1 MRNDYLEDRRRDM
14 LERRNRI
21 DSRMNDYAMGR
32 GMNDSRIGK
41 YPTEEYPMDSRYGH
55 GSMSRGNI
63 SYESMREPLDHRANY
78 SDYRSDYNDYA
89 RGGRRDYRSD
99 YNDYSMEKM
108 DKEYQEDLEYWIEK
122 LKQKDRIGIP
132 KRQVLDHAKQ
142 MGVKFEKYDEM
153 EFYAVYLMQ
162 VSDYTSLGTE
172 PKTYIRLAKEWI
184 EDDDVKRKYSNKV
197 CSYLYDIVLGE

>member
-1 MRNDYLEDRRRDM
+1 MRNYYLEDRRRDM

-21 DSRMNDYAMGR
+21 DSRMND
-32 GMNDSRIGK
+32 SRIGK
-41 YPTEEYPMDSRYGH
+41 YPMEEYPMDSHYGY

-63 SYESMREPLDHRANY
+63 SYENMREPLDHRANY

-89 RGGRRDYRSD
+89 RGRGRRD
-99 YNDYSMEKM
+99 YNDYSMDKM
-108 DKEYQEDLEYWIEK
+108 DKEYQEDLEYWIDK
-122 LKQKDRIGIP
+122 LKQKDRIGLS

-153 EFYAVYLMQ
+153 EFYAVYLML

>member
-21 DSRMNDYAMGR
+21 DSRMND
-32 GMNDSRIGK
+32 SRIGK
-41 YPTEEYPMDSRYGH
+41 YPMEEYPMDSHYGH

-63 SYESMREPLDHRANY
+63 SYENMREPLDHRANY

-89 RGGRRDYRSD
+89 RGRGRRD
-99 YNDYSMEKM
+99 YNDYSMDKM
-108 DKEYQEDLEYWIEK
+108 DKEYQEDLEYWIDK
-122 LKQKDRIGIP
+122 LKQKDRIGLS

-142 MGVKFEKYDEM
+142 MGVKFENFDEM

-197 CSYLYDIVLGE
+197 CAYLYDIVLGE

>member
-14 LERRNRI
+14 LDRRSRM
-21 DSRMNDYAMGR
+21 DSRMNDYDMGR
-32 GMNDSRIGK
+32 
-41 YPTEEYPMDSRYGH
+41 EMDSHYGH
-55 GSMSRGNI
+55 GSMNRGNI
-63 SYESMREPLDHRANY
+63 SYENMREPLDHRMGRDYRSDYN
-78 SDYRSDYNDYA
+78 DYRSDYNDYA
-89 RGGRRDYRSD
+89 RGGRRDY
-99 YNDYSMEKM
+99 NDYSMDKM
-108 DKEYQEDLEYWIEK
+108 DKEYQEDLEYWIDK

-153 EFYAVYLMQ
+153 EFYAVYLML

-184 EDDDVKRKYSNKV
+184 EDDDVKRKHSEKV
-197 CSYLYDIVLGE
+197 CAYLYDIVLGE